1 MKRRTKRQP
10 TDLPEDA
17 LSVSQVTARVKDHL
31 ESRFTDVWVT
41 GEITNLVTAGSGHIY
56 LGLKDETALLRSV
69 IWRGTRGS
77 LAIEPADGM
86 EVICHGRIE
95 VYPPRGSYQLTID
108 RCHALGM
115 GTLEAKLRE
124 LHLRLEEEGLFSPS
138 RNRSLPQFPRRIGL
152 ITSASGAAIADFLT
166 TLVNRWPIA
175 DVIFFPS
182 RVQGAGAAEELASEL
197 VKAEKIHPALDVI
210 AIVRG
215 GGSLEDLWS
224 FNEEILVRAV
234 SESTIPII
242 SGIGHEIDLSLV
254 DLVADVRGLT
264 PTDAAIHIATDRQ
277 QVLDRLQLSGKQITQ
292 QLLQRMTS
300 ARQHL
305 NRLAAAQPIAS
316 PHREI
321 TTMRRLLNEKALR
334 LQHEGCQKTQQ
345 AKNQLSTAAALLE
358 ANNPLGILSR
368 GYSVTT
374 NAKTQEP
381 INSWRQAPSGTKIV
395 TRLADGELYSRVERS
410 VKSKHHDS
418 GERFEGK

>member
-1 MKRRTKRQP
+1 MKRRTKKQP

-41 GEITNLVTAGSGHIY
+41 GEVTNLVAAGSGHIY

-77 LAIEPADGM
+77 LAIEPTDGM
-86 EVICHGRIE
+86 EVVCHGRIE

-124 LHLRLEEEGLFSPS
+124 LHARLEEEGLFSAA
-138 RNRSLPQFPRRIGL
+138 RKRSLPRYPLRIGL
-152 ITSASGAAIADFLT
+152 ITSASGAAVSDFLT

-175 DVIFFPS
+175 DVMLFPS

-197 VKAEKIHPALDVI
+197 VKAEQIHPPLDVI

-234 SESTIPII
+234 AASTIPII

-264 PTDAAIHIATDRQ
+264 PTDAAVHIAAERQ
-277 QVLDRLQLSGKQITQ
+277 QVLDHLRLSGKRMYQE
-292 QLLQRMTS
+292 LVQRVTS
-300 ARQHL
+300 ARQNL
-305 NRLAAAQPIAS
+305 NRLAAAQPLAS
-316 PHREI
+316 PYREI
-321 TTMRRLLNEKALR
+321 NMTRRLLNEKALR
-334 LQHEGCQKTQQ
+334 LQHEGFQKTQQ
-345 AKNQLSTAAALLE
+345 AKDQLSTVAALLE

-374 NAKTQEP
+374 NATTNESL
-381 INSWRQAPSGTKIV
+381 NSWRQAPPGTSVI
-395 TRLADGELYSRVERS
+395 TRLAEGKLYSRVERS
-410 VKSKHHDS
+410 EESRDCDA
-418 GERFEGK
+418 GGNFEGT

>member
-1 MKRRTKRQP
+1 MKRGTKKQP
-10 TDLPEDA
+10 ADLPDDA

-41 GEITNLVTAGSGHIY
+41 GEVTNLVTAGSGHIY

-77 LAIEPADGM
+77 LAIEPTDGL
-86 EVICHGRIE
+86 EVVCHGRIE
-95 VYPPRGSYQLTID
+95 VYPPRGTYQLTID

-124 LHLRLEEEGLFSPS
+124 LHTRLEEEGLFSAT
-138 RNRSLPQFPRRIGL
+138 RKRSLPQYPRRIGL
-152 ITSASGAAIADFLT
+152 ITSASGAAVADFLT

-175 DVIFFPS
+175 DVVLFPS

-197 VKAEKIHPALDVI
+197 VKAEQIHPRLDVI

-234 SESTIPII
+234 AASTIPII

-264 PTDAAIHIATDRQ
+264 PTDAAVHIAAELQ
-277 QVLDRLQLSGKQITQ
+277 QVLDRLQLSARRMNQE
-292 QLLQRMTS
+292 LVQRVTS
-300 ARQHL
+300 ARQNL
-305 NRLAAAQPIAS
+305 NRLAAAQPLAS
-316 PHREI
+316 PYREI
-321 TTMRRLLNEKALR
+321 NMTRRLLNEKALR
-334 LQHEGCQKTQQ
+334 LQHEGFQKTQQ
-345 AKNQLSTAAALLE
+345 AKDQLSTAAALLE
-358 ANNPLGILSR
+358 ANNPIGILSR

-374 NAKTQEP
+374 NATTNES
-381 INSWRQAPSGTKIV
+381 INSWRQAPLGTTII
-395 TRLADGELYSRVERS
+395 TRLAEGELHRRVERS
-410 VKSKHHDS
+410 MKSRHRDTGGNPKDT
-418 GERFEGK
+418 

>member
-1 MKRRTKRQP
+1 MKRGTKKQP
-10 TDLPEDA
+10 ADLPEDA

-41 GEITNLVTAGSGHIY
+41 GEVTNLVTAGSGHIY

-69 IWRGTRGS
+69 IWRGSRGS
-77 LAIEPADGM
+77 LAIEPTDGM
-86 EVICHGRIE
+86 EVVCHGRIE

-124 LHLRLEEEGLFSPS
+124 LHARLEEEGLFSAA
-138 RNRSLPQFPRRIGL
+138 RKRSLPQYPLRIGL
-152 ITSASGAAIADFLT
+152 ITSASGAAVSDFLT

-175 DVIFFPS
+175 DVVLFPS

-197 VKAEKIHPALDVI
+197 VKAEQIHPLLDVI

-234 SESTIPII
+234 AASTIPII

-264 PTDAAIHIATDRQ
+264 PTDAAVHIAVDRQ
-277 QVLDRLQLSGKQITQ
+277 QILDRLRLSGKRMNQE
-292 QLLQRMTS
+292 LVQRVS
-300 ARQHL
+300 LARQNL
-305 NRLAAAQPIAS
+305 NRLAAAQPLAS
-316 PHREI
+316 PYREI
-321 TTMRRLLNEKALR
+321 NVTRRLLNEKAL
-334 LQHEGCQKTQQ
+334 LNYKT
-345 AKNQLSTAAALLE
+345 
-358 ANNPLGILSR
+358 
-368 GYSVTT
+368 
-374 NAKTQEP
+374 
-381 INSWRQAPSGTKIV
+381 
-395 TRLADGELYSRVERS
+395 
-410 VKSKHHDS
+410 
-418 GERFEGK
+418 

>member
-1 MKRRTKRQP
+1 MKRGTKKQP
-10 TDLPEDA
+10 ADLPKDA

-41 GEITNLVTAGSGHIY
+41 GEVTNLVTAGSGHIY

-69 IWRGTRGS
+69 IWRGSRGS
-77 LAIEPADGM
+77 LAIEPTDGM
-86 EVICHGRIE
+86 EVVCHGRIE

-124 LHLRLEEEGLFSPS
+124 LHARLEEEGLFSAA
-138 RNRSLPQFPRRIGL
+138 RKRSLPQYPRRIGL
-152 ITSASGAAIADFLT
+152 ITSASGAAVSDFLT

-175 DVIFFPS
+175 DVVLFPS

-197 VKAEKIHPALDVI
+197 AKAEQIHPLLDVI

-234 SESTIPII
+234 AASTIPII

-264 PTDAAIHIATDRQ
+264 PTDAAVHIAVDRQ
-277 QVLDRLQLSGKQITQ
+277 QVLDRLRLSGKRMNQG
-292 QLLQRMTS
+292 LVQRIS
-300 ARQHL
+300 LARQNL
-305 NRLAAAQPIAS
+305 NRLAAAQPLAS
-316 PHREI
+316 PYREI
-321 TTMRRLLNEKALR
+321 NVTRRLLNEKALR
-334 LQHEGCQKTQQ
+334 LQHEGFQKTQQ
-345 AKNQLSTAAALLE
+345 AKDQLSTAAALLE

-374 NAKTQEP
+374 NATTNESIK
-381 INSWRQAPSGTKIV
+381 SWRQAPSGTTIT
-395 TRLADGELYSRVERS
+395 TRLAEGELYSRVERS
-410 VKSKHHDS
+410 VESRHRDA
-418 GERFEGK
+418 GEHFEET

>member
-1 MKRRTKRQP
+1 MKRGTKKQP
-10 TDLPEDA
+10 ADLPEDA

-41 GEITNLVTAGSGHIY
+41 GEVTNLVTAGSGHIY
-56 LGLKDETALLRSV
+56 LGLKDEKALLRSV

-77 LAIEPADGM
+77 LAIEPTDGM
-86 EVICHGRIE
+86 EVVCHGRIE

-124 LHLRLEEEGLFSPS
+124 LHARLEEEGLFSAD
-138 RNRSLPQFPRRIGL
+138 RKRGLPRYPRRIGL
-152 ITSASGAAIADFLT
+152 ITSASGAAVADFLT

-175 DVIFFPS
+175 DVVLFPS

-197 VKAEKIHPALDVI
+197 VKAEQIQPPLDVI

-234 SESTIPII
+234 AASTIPII

-264 PTDAAIHIATDRQ
+264 PTDAAVHIAADRQ
-277 QVLDRLQLSGKQITQ
+277 QVLDRLRISGKRMNQE
-292 QLLQRMTS
+292 LVQRVTS
-300 ARQHL
+300 ARQKL
-305 NRLAAAQPIAS
+305 NRLAAAQPLAS
-316 PHREI
+316 PYREI
-321 TTMRRLLNEKALR
+321 NMTRRLLNEKVLR
-334 LQHEGCQKTQQ
+334 IQHEGFQKIQQ
-345 AKNQLSTAAALLE
+345 AKDQLSTTAALLE

-374 NAKTQEP
+374 NATTNES
-381 INSWRQAPSGTKIV
+381 INSWRQAPSGTSII
-395 TRLADGELYSRVERS
+395 TRLAEGELYSRVERS
-410 VKSKHHDS
+410 EESRHRDA
-418 GERFEGK
+418 GGNFEDT